1 MTLTLVSQPIQAG
14 RQKLL
19 VYLPGAGEV
28 GGDPKSQVR
37 KSGPWNKALRD
48 PRNAYGP
55 DTALE
60 LGRFHVLGL
69 HLSAG
74 DWDPAEL
81 DAAIDGYLAEHP
93 AIDRD
98 RLYLTGLSRG
108 GRGVLRLALHRL
120 QAGKPVTA
128 VAAFCPAIGPNA
140 FADAEL
146 ALLRQVPIYLFHAPE
161 DDVVSFDRTAVL
173 HRRLGTGCSRL
184 RIVHRSELADMAAP
198 HDCWTQFYAHPEL
211 YRWLLNPPP
220 DPADWPDLPVKRRYG
235 GAPG

>member
-1 MTLTLVSQPIQAG
+1 MTLTLVSQPIAAA

-19 VYLPGAGEV
+19 VFLPGAGEV
-28 GGDPKSQVR
+28 GGDPESQVR
-37 KSGPWNKALRD
+37 KSGPWNQALRD
-48 PRNAYGP
+48 PRHAYGR

-60 LGRFHVLGL
+60 LSRFHVLGF

-81 DAAIDGYLAEHP
+81 DAAIDTYLAGDP
-93 AIDRD
+93 ALDPD

-128 VAAFCPAIGPNA
+128 VAAFCPAVGPDA
-140 FADAEL
+140 FAAAEL

-161 DDVVSFDRTAVL
+161 DDAVSFDNTAVL
-173 HRRLGTGCSRL
+173 HRRLGSTASRL
-184 RIVHRSELADMAAP
+184 RIVHQSELADAAAA
-198 HDCWTQFYAHPEL
+198 HDCWTQFYAHPDL
-211 YRWLLNPPP
+211 YRWLLDPPS
-220 DPADWPDLPVKRRYG
+220 DPADWPDMKVKRRSG
-235 GAPG
+235 GAIG